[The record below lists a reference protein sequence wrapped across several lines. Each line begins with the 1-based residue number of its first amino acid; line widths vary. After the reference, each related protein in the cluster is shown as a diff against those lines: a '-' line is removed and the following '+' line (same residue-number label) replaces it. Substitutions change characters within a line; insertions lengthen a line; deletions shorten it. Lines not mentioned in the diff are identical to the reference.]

1 MPGKCYIAGLG
12 PGNPEHIPLG
22 LWKLLEQD
30 SRPLYLRTAHHPA
43 VKALEERGI
52 KFTSFDS
59 LYEKAASFEELYQGM
74 VRILLQAAET
84 QEVIYAVPGH
94 PLVAEASVSLLLKQ
108 AGAHGVETPLI
119 PALSCLDAVFT
130 ALKLDPASGLT
141 ILDAL
146 AWSGRPWDLTQ
157 GALITQVYNRRVA
170 GEVKLKLMDFLPDEH
185 PVVVVRAAGVAGEE
199 RIKEIPLYELDRI
212 TWLDHLTTL
221 YVTPYPEGNKY
232 TLEGLRELMARLR
245 GPGGCP
251 WDKQQTH
258 QTLKRYL
265 LEEAYEVIEAIE
277 EGDMY
282 KLNEELG
289 DLLLQVVF
297 HARLAEEEGFFNLRD
312 VVAGI
317 VEKML
322 RRHPHVFGQVKL
334 KTAQQVLKR
343 WEEIKALERQGNG
356 EGAILQAPRT
366 LPALLRA
373 LKVQEQ
379 AARRGFDWPEVKGVW
394 AKVFEELEELKASQ
408 NAGEEG
414 RVAEEMGDAF
424 FALVN
429 LARWLKVDPE
439 SALNRTIDKFCRR
452 FEYIAEEAR
461 KQGRELQS
469 LTLEE
474 MDALWEETKK
484 LKIY

>member
-1 MPGKCYIAGLG
+1 MPGRCYVAGLG
-12 PGNPEHIPLG
+12 PGNPEDIPLG

-30 SRPLYLRTAHHPA
+30 SRLLYLRTAHHPA
-43 VKALEERGI
+43 VKTLEERGI
-52 KFTSFDS
+52 KFTSFDP
-59 LYEKAASFEELYQGM
+59 LYEKASSFEELYQDM
-74 VRILLQAAET
+74 VSTLLKACEGR
-84 QEVIYAVPGH
+84 EIVYAVPGH
-94 PLVAEASVSLLLKQ
+94 PLVAETSVSLLLER
-108 AGAHGVETPLI
+108 AGAQGVEVSLI
-119 PALSCLDAVFT
+119 PALSCLDAVFA
-130 ALKLDPASGLT
+130 ALKLDPARGLT

-146 AWSGRPWDLTQ
+146 AWPGHPWDLTQ

-199 RIKEIPLYELDRI
+199 RIKEIPLYELDRL

-221 YVTPYPEGNKY
+221 YVTPYPEGRKY
-232 TLEGLRELMARLR
+232 TLEGLREIMARLR
-245 GPGGCP
+245 GPEGCP

-277 EGDMY
+277 EDDMH
-282 KLNEELG
+282 KLSEELG

-297 HARLAEEEGFFNLRD
+297 HARLAEEKGFFNLRD

-317 VEKML
+317 VDKMI
-322 RRHPHVFGQVKL
+322 RRHPHVFGQAKL

-343 WEEIKALERQGNG
+343 WEEIKALERKDGQ
-356 EGAILQAPRT
+356 AAVLKAPRT

-394 AKVFEELEELKASQ
+394 AKVFEELEELEASLK
-408 NAGEEG
+408 AGEEKEIT
-414 RVAEEMGDAF
+414 EEVGDAL

-439 SALNRTIDKFCRR
+439 GALNRTVDKFCRR
-452 FEYIAEEAR
+452 FEYIVREAR
-461 KQGRELQS
+461 RQGRELQS
-469 LTLEE
+469 MTLEE